1 MKVEIAAL
9 AETDLEALYLRI
21 RADSPTRAAEWRVG
35 LLHAAQTFDQFPDRC
50 PLAPESSPELT
61 IRQLLHGEY
70 RVLFSVTGNTVYVLH
85 IRHGARQP
93 LKPGPIGEDH
103 D

>member
-9 AETDLEALYLRI
+9 AETDLEAIYLRI
-21 RADSPTRAAEWRVG
+21 RADSPTRAADWRLG
-35 LLHAAQTFDQFPDRC
+35 LLNAAQTLDQFPERC
-50 PLAPESSPELT
+50 PLAPESSAELE
-61 IRQLLHGEY
+61 IRQLLYGEY
-70 RVLFSVTGNTVYVLH
+70 RVLFSVAGHTVYVLH

-93 LKPGPIGEDH
+93 LKPGPISEDN